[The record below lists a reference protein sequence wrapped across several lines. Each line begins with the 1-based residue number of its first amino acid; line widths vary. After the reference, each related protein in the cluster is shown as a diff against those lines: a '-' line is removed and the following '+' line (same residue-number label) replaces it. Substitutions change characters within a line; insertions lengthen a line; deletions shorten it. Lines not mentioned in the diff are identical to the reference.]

1 MKEVNLTNSLV
12 NMEQAKTSLNID
24 APDKAD
30 RTLENRTELEAV
42 EKIDEIPDQDE
53 LLVEDVKN
61 NLEKLNQFIP
71 VTSTN
76 LSFEFDDTGG
86 TPFIRVIDKDN
97 DAVIREIPSKEFRE
111 VAKALDEFAD
121 KLSSK
126 GFIFDKTV

>member
-1 MKEVNLTNSLV
+1 MKEVNLTSSLV
-12 NMEQAKTSLNID
+12 NMEQATTPLNID
-24 APDKAD
+24 VPDKAD
-30 RTLENRTELEAV
+30 RTLENRTESNAV
-42 EKIDEIPDQDE
+42 EISDEISDQNE
-53 LLVEDVKN
+53 LLVEDVKG

-71 VTSTN
+71 MTSTN
-76 LSFEFDDTGG
+76 LSFEFDDSGG